1 MIFPS
6 GIVSRKKEE
15 DVAEHYRKRLRII
28 TPDVRRKVSNLSGG
42 NQQKVVLAKWLATES
57 DFLIFD
63 EPTRGVDVGAK
74 EEIHF
79 LIDDLA
85 RQGKG
90 ILVISS
96 DLPELLTIA
105 DRIYVMREGCI
116 VKEFKDSRVTQEE
129 IIAFAAGGLVT

>member
-1 MIFPS
+1 
-6 GIVSRKKEE
+6 
-15 DVAEHYRKRLRII
+15 
-28 TPDVRRKVSNLSGG
+28 VSNLSGG

-57 DFLIFD
+57 DLLIFD

-74 EEIHF
+74 EEIHT
-79 LIDDLA
+79 LIDELA
-85 RQGKG
+85 RHGKG

-116 VKEFKDSRVTQEE
+116 VKEFTDCHVTQEE
-129 IIAFAAGGLVT
+129 IISYAAGGIIS